1 MNVGYIKAE
10 RRIAPPRS
18 SVLRKLGID
27 NLVSTAKFDIEAA
40 HEALVRRQAVPER
53 IYADG
58 LVVDVPAGVY
68 HPLPDSSSEFFIR
81 NIKAMNPNLIVKTLE
96 IGCGCGIISLYMAAN
111 WSSRTVATDISS
123 VAVEATVANAT
134 LNNVALTAFQ
144 SDLFENIDEDGFD
157 LIVFNTPLVDKN
169 PENDIERYS
178 LCDPHGRI
186 TESYLRQARGHV
198 SKDGLIIFSICNN
211 SAYEVMDAID
221 LDYQI
226 VGFEL
231 AYSGFW
237 RAIVGA
243 RN

>member
-1 MNVGYIKAE
+1 MNIQYKV
-10 RRIAPPRS
+10 APRL
-18 SVLRKLGID
+18 SVLRKLGLA
-27 NLVSTAKFDIEAA
+27 NLVDTPPFDIAAA

-58 LVVDVPAGVY
+58 LIVDVPAGVY

-81 NIKAMNPNLIVKTLE
+81 NIKAMNPKLIAKTLE
-96 IGCGCGIISLYMAAN
+96 IGAGCGIISLFMAAN
-111 WSSRTVATDISS
+111 WTSRTVATDISS
-123 VAVEATVANAT
+123 VAVQATVDNAK
-134 LNNVALTAFQ
+134 LNELTLTAFQ
-144 SDLFENIDEDGFD
+144 SDLFEKIEEKDFD
-157 LIVFNTPLVDKN
+157 LIVFNTPLVDKS
-169 PENDIERYS
+169 PENDIEKYS

-186 TESYLRQARGHV
+186 TESYLRQARHHV
-198 SKDGLIIFSICNN
+198 SRDGLIIFSICNN
-211 SAYEVMDAID
+211 SAYEVLETID
-221 LDYQI
+221 LEYSI

>member
-1 MNVGYIKAE
+1 
-10 RRIAPPRS
+10 
-18 SVLRKLGID
+18 
-27 NLVSTAKFDIEAA
+27 
-40 HEALVRRQAVPER
+40 
-53 IYADG
+53 
-58 LVVDVPAGVY
+58 
-68 HPLPDSSSEFFIR
+68 
-81 NIKAMNPNLIVKTLE
+81 MNPNLIAKTLE
-96 IGCGCGIISLYMAAN
+96 IGAGCGIISLYIAAN
-111 WSSRTVATDISS
+111 WTSRTVATDISPI
-123 VAVEATVANAT
+123 AVEATIANAR
-134 LNNVALTAFQ
+134 LNNLTLTAFQ
-144 SDLFENIDEDGFD
+144 SDLFEKIDEKDFD
-157 LIVFNTPLVDKN
+157 LIIFNTPLVDKN

-186 TESYLRQARGHV
+186 TESYLRQARRHV

-211 SAYEVMDAID
+211 SAYEVLDSID